1 MQHSTHRQPAI
12 QIVLLL
18 LVVSGCG
25 SGGGGAEPVSGTL
38 TLDGKPVPGA
48 YLTLVANDKSL
59 GGPYTGKTDEQG
71 QFAMGPLGDAGAGV
85 PAGVYE
91 LTITTA
97 HSDDAGSETAVM
109 PQELIP
115 AKARV
120 QTLEVPQGG
129 LPDFNLQ
136 LSSQ

>member
-1 MQHSTHRQPAI
+1 M
-12 QIVLLL
+12 
-18 LVVSGCG
+18 
-25 SGGGGAEPVSGTL
+25 GGGGSETVEGTV

-48 YLTLVANDKSL
+48 YLTLVTNDKSL

-97 HSDDAGSETAVM
+97 HSDDAGSETAVI

-129 LPDFNLQ
+129 LPSFNLQ
-136 LSSQ
+136 LSSK